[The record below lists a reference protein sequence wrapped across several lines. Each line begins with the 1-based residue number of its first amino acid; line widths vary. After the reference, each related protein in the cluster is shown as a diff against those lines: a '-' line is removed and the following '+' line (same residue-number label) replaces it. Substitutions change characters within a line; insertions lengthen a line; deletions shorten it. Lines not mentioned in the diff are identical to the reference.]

1 MEKVKNF
8 FKFQKNQQSQ
18 IRTRG
23 KDNNCKKLELY
34 GSSLCTTFDLSR
46 ISTTLLYLMFF
57 SPNLYSKLV
66 KILLLKAWIFKQ
78 NLNSNTKFKF

>member
-1 MEKVKNF
+1 MEIAKSL
-8 FKFQKNQQSQ
+8 FKFQKSLHSQ
-18 IRTRG
+18 KGTKG

-46 ISTTLLYLMFF
+46 ISTTLLYFMFF

-78 NLNSNTKFKF
+78 NLNSNTKIKF